1 MIQYAEEFS
10 LATCVCLNI
19 TDNCNLAC
27 KYCFVHQKPHF
38 MTLQTAKNSV
48 DFVVK
53 NLLTK
58 EKLGLLEKP
67 DETATIT
74 FFGGEPTLL
83 WEEIV
88 VPTVQYAEEKYANL
102 IQFNMTTNGTLL
114 NQKRI
119 DFLQEHN
126 IPILLSIDGNKAMQ
140 DINRPC
146 KNGLSSFD
154 MVAPNIPLILN
165 ALPDTTFR
173 ATLNQDNCKGL
184 FENTYLFAIQQGFAH
199 IFMCPN
205 AREEWTEDNL
215 EILHNEINKIWTYI
229 AFSFLNDEEP
239 INCTSVDAAF
249 ENILRLDLQNHYQ
262 EYENINPNR
271 KVIRCGLGTSSF
283 SIGYDGKIFA
293 CQEQD
298 SRDTNDYFYIGDI
311 YNGIDREK
319 HLQIIQDY
327 WKNAIIKNK
336 NSQKCESCE
345 LRQVCI
351 EETCPSVSYDCF
363 GNFFTRPT
371 VDCLFH
377 TWMFENAIVVMDM
390 LVSENNTTFKKYLE
404 RIYSSYLKE
413 GK

>member
-1 MIQYAEEFS
+1 
-10 LATCVCLNI
+10 
-19 TDNCNLAC
+19 
-27 KYCFVHQKPHF
+27 
-38 MTLQTAKNSV
+38 MTLQTAKDSV
-48 DFVVK
+48 DFVIK

-58 EKLGLLEKP
+58 EKLNLLQKP
-67 DETATIT
+67 DDVATIT

-83 WEEIV
+83 WDEII
-88 VPTVQYAEEKYANL
+88 VPIVAYAEEKYPKL

-114 NQKRI
+114 NQERI
-119 DFLQEHN
+119 DFLKKHN
-126 IPILLSIDGNKAMQ
+126 IPILLSIDGNKEIQ

-146 KNGLSSFD
+146 KNGASSFD

-165 ALPDTTFR
+165 TFPDTTFR
-173 ATLNQDNCKGL
+173 ATLNQHNCKNL
-184 FENTYLFAIQQGFAH
+184 FENTYLYAIKQGFSH
-199 IFMCPN
+199 IFLCPN
-205 AREEWTEDNL
+205 AREEWEKENL
-215 EILHNEINKIWTYI
+215 ETLHQEINKIWTYI

-239 INCTSVDAAF
+239 IRCTSVDTAF
-249 ENILRLDLQNHYQ
+249 ENILRLDLQNYYN

-271 KVIRCGLGTSSF
+271 KVMRCGLGTSSF

-298 SRDTNDYFYIGDI
+298 SRNENDYFYIGDI
-311 YNGIDREK
+311 YNGINKEK

-327 WKNAIIKNK
+327 QEKAIIKNK
-336 NSQKCESCE
+336 NSEKCDICK

-363 GNFFTRPT
+363 KNFFIRPT

-377 TWMFENAIVVMDM
+377 TWMFENAVIVMNM
-390 LVSENNTTFKKYLE
+390 LVSENNLTFKKYLK